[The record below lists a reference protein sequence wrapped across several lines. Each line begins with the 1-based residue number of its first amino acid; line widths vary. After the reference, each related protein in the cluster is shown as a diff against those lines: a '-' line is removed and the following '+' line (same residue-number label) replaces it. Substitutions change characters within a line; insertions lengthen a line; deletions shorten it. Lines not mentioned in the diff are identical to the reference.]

1 MVLDSASEFKPNR
14 PPVYDTKPGSVYFTM
29 MKEVYDINKNL
40 TDEQKLIAKYWDDN
54 PFVLEHDGHLMF
66 GNKKITP
73 GGHWMGI
80 AAQIIA
86 QSKVDPVKAA

>member
-1 MVLDSASEFKPNR
+1 
-14 PPVYDTKPGSVYFTM
+14 M

-54 PFVLEHDGHLMF
+54 PFVIEHAGHMVY

-73 GGHWMGI
+73 GG
-80 AAQIIA
+80 
-86 QSKVDPVKAA
+86 